1 MADTTVDSD
10 VNVEQWAD
18 DEFYEYV
25 RQNPLKSMMGTDENS
40 VIQIKEDLAKSAGD
54 QLTFALVSRLT
65 GSGVEDDNALIGN
78 EEQLGNK
85 GCKVTVHQLRH
96 GVVVGEF
103 EKIKTKI
110 DLLNAAKTML
120 RLWNMEQLRDL
131 FIARLLSPCTD
142 GLTTYAAA
150 TEVQKDAWSAANNPS
165 VGNERIL
172 FGASKTN
179 YSGDHSA
186 DLLKIDGTADDAH
199 QSIIRL
205 LKRLAQS
212 ASPHV
217 RPVVVPGSSE
227 SVGGERFFCLMG
239 SLPFRDLQAN
249 FETILSNADVRG
261 DQNVIFT
268 GGSLKVGNVIC
279 LEIPE
284 MDRTPANGGCLLEN
298 VGDSA
303 TTEVEPIFLVGA
315 QALLLA
321 WAARMSVKTDDWDY
335 QNRRG
340 VAVAE
345 IRGCRKA
352 TFNSFQHGLV
362 TGYVSAVGD

>member
-1 MADTTVDSD
+1 MADTTVSSD
-10 VNVEQWAD
+10 LNVEQWAD

-25 RQNPLKSMMGTDENS
+25 RSNQFAFLMGSTQNS
-40 VIQIKEDLAKSAGD
+40 VIQVKEELTKDAGD
-54 QLTFALVSRLT
+54 QLTFGLVSRLT
-65 GSGVEDDNALIGN
+65 GDGVEGDNTLAGN
-78 EEQLGNK
+78 EEALGNS
-85 GCKVTVHQLRH
+85 GCKVTVNQLRH
-96 GVVVGEF
+96 AVVVGQF

-120 RLWNMEQLRDL
+120 KLWNMEKLRNL

-150 TEVQKDAWSAANNPS
+150 TEVQKDAWCAANNPS

-172 FGASKTN
+172 FGASKAN

-205 LKRLAQS
+205 LKRLAQA
-212 ASPHV
+212 ASPSV
-217 RPVVVPGSSE
+217 RPVVVPSSSE
-227 SVGGERFFCLMG
+227 SVGGERYYALMG
-239 SLPFRDLQAN
+239 SLPYRDLQAN

-261 DQNVIFT
+261 DQNKIFT
-268 GGSLKVGNVIC
+268 GDSMKVGNVIC
-279 LEIPE
+279 IEIPE

-315 QALLLA
+315 QALLMA
-321 WAARMSVKTDDWDY
+321 WAARTSFKTDDWDY
-335 QNRRG
+335 QNKRG

-352 TFNSFQHGLV
+352 TFDSFQHGLV

>member
-1 MADTTVDSD
+1 MPDTQVDSD
-10 VNVEQWAD
+10 LNVEEWAD
-18 DEFYEYV
+18 TEFEYV
-25 RQNPLKSMMGTDENS
+25 RESPLSILMGTDESS
-40 VIQIKEDLAKSAGD
+40 VIQIKEDLTKEAGD
-54 QLTFALVSRLT
+54 QITFGLVNRLT
-65 GSGVEDDNALIGN
+65 GTGVVDDNMLEGN
-78 EEQLGNK
+78 EEALGNR

-96 GVVVGEF
+96 GVVVGAF

-110 DLLNAAKTML
+110 DLLNAARTML
-120 RLWNMEQLRDL
+120 KIWNKEQLRNL
-131 FIARLLSPCTD
+131 FLARLLSPCTD

-150 TEVQKDAWSAANNPS
+150 TEVQKDAWCAANNPDT
-165 VGNERIL
+165 GNERIL
-172 FGASKTN
+172 FGAAKSN

-186 DLLKIDGTADDAH
+186 DLAKIDGTADDAH

-212 ASPHV
+212 ASPHI
-217 RPVVVPGSSE
+217 RPVLVPGSKE
-227 SVGGERFFCLMG
+227 SVGGERFYALMG
-239 SLPFRDLQAN
+239 SLPYRDLQAN
-249 FETILSNADVRG
+249 FETVLSNADVRG
-261 DQNVIFT
+261 EKNLIFT
-268 GGSLKVGNVIC
+268 GDRMKIGNVIC
-279 LEIPE
+279 LEVPE
-284 MDRTPANGGCLLEN
+284 MDNTPANGGCLLEN

-321 WAARMSVKTDDWDY
+321 WAAHMSVKTDDWDY

-345 IRGCRKA
+345 IRECRKA
-352 TFNSFQHGLV
+352 TYNSYQHGLV